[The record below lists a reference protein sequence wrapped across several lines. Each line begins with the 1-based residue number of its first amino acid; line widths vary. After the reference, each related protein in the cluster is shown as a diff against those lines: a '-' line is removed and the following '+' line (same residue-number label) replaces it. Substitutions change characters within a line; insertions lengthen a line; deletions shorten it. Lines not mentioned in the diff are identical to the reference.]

1 MSVMSKEYFHNETKA
16 FEHLEKILWN
26 GNPVCPKCGALDRI
40 YTLEGVK
47 DKIGR
52 VRLGLKKCGHCKS
65 QFTVR
70 VGTVFESAHIPLHK
84 CLQAVYLMCAS
95 KKGISA
101 HQMHRT
107 LEITYKSAWFLC
119 HRIREAM
126 RDGTLG
132 PMGGAGSVVEVD
144 ETYIGR
150 DHAKPKKSGTA
161 HKFVV
166 LTLIEREGGARSFQ
180 IDCATQNTV
189 MPTVMDNF
197 RYDTAIM
204 TGEGGQYAHM
214 EKIYSSHGVVNHSA
228 NEYARGETHS
238 TTVEGLF
245 SIFKRVMKGV
255 YQHCS
260 EKHLHR
266 YLAEFDLRYSN
277 RVALGANDV
286 ARTEKAMIGILGKRL
301 MYRDSSVSNTSP
313 ARGAGL

>member
-1 MSVMSKEYFHNETKA
+1 MSIMSKPYFHDETKA
-16 FEHLEKILWN
+16 FEHLEKILWS

-65 QFTVR
+65 QFTVK

-84 CLQAVYLMCAS
+84 MLQAVYLMCAS

-126 RDGTLG
+126 RDGTLA
-132 PMGGAGSVVEVD
+132 PMGGAGSVVEID
-144 ETYIGR
+144 ETYVGR
-150 DHAKPKKSGTA
+150 DHTKEKKSGTA
-161 HKFVV
+161 HKFAV
-166 LTLIEREGGARSFQ
+166 LTLVERNGRARSFP
-180 IDCATQNTV
+180 IERATQGTV
-189 MPTVMDNF
+189 MPIVMDNVS
-197 RYDTAIM
+197 YETAIM
-204 TGEGGQYAHM
+204 TDEGGQYRKM
-214 EKIYSSHGVVNHSA
+214 KKLYSSHGVVNHSA

-238 TTVEGLF
+238 NTVEGYF
-245 SIFKRVMKGV
+245 SIFKRGMKGV

-260 EKHLHR
+260 EQHLHR
-266 YLAEFDLRYSN
+266 YLAEFDFRYSN
-277 RVALGANDV
+277 RVALGTNDESR
-286 ARTEKAMIGILGKRL
+286 AGKALFGISGKRL
-301 MYRDSSVSNTSP
+301 TYGGSK
-313 ARGAGL
+313 AIQA